1 MLSSKFG
8 LTLTSG
14 FRKVVVFGLDKL
26 KSELHVKT
34 VFVEKIE
41 SQ

>member
-26 KSELHVKT
+26 KSELKA
-34 VFVEKIE
+34 VFVAKIE